1 MAPAV
6 CVVARPDLG
15 FGEFVAYVRQA
26 KRLGFAELWV
36 VEDCFFR
43 GSIAQA
49 AVALAKTER
58 IRIGVGVLP
67 AGARNPA
74 FACLDLATLAGLF
87 PGRLLVGIGHGM
99 PEWLR
104 QAGAWPA
111 SPLTLLREYFTTV
124 RAILGGAFVTF
135 DGAVVRL
142 RDVRLQSPPA
152 VVPPLFAGVR
162 GPRSLAVAREVADG
176 TILAEPVTPEYLR
189 AVREIVG
196 TDHEL
201 VAYNVAAVDDS
212 PARPGPGAAGAGG
225 DRRAGLGAAPGAV
238 AVRSRVRR
246 AARANGIA
254 GGIRRGVAG
263 RLGRPVGRGRHAG
276 GRGGAAGGAGS
287 RRRGA
292 RRAHPGGPGPGRAR
306 AGASVSLTG
315 TAGLRNLLGNGKVG
329 DKARFTHVP
338 TSGTPAESRGP
349 PV

>member
-1 MAPAV
+1 MTPAV
-6 CVVARPDLG
+6 GVVARPDLEI
-15 FGEFVAYVRQA
+15 GEFVAYARQA
-26 KRLGFAELWV
+26 ERLAFDELWV

-43 GSIAQA
+43 GGVAQA

-104 QAGAWPA
+104 QVGAWPA

-124 RAILGGAFVTF
+124 RAILGGASVTF
-135 DGAVVRL
+135 DGPAVRL

-162 GPRSLAVAREVADG
+162 GPKSLAVAREVADG

-196 TDHEL
+196 ADHEL

-212 PARPGPGAAGAGG
+212 PARARALARPALAAIGEPDWAPHVAPLPFAREFAELRARSASREEFAAALPDDWVDQLAVVGTPADAAVRMATLTAAGAGHVVLIP
-225 DRRAGLGAAPGAV
+225 AGQDLV
-238 AVRSRVRR
+238 ALARVLPYR
-246 AARANGIA
+246 
-254 GGIRRGVAG
+254 
-263 RLGRPVGRGRHAG
+263 
-276 GRGGAAGGAGS
+276 
-287 RRRGA
+287 
-292 RRAHPGGPGPGRAR
+292 
-306 AGASVSLTG
+306 
-315 TAGLRNLLGNGKVG
+315 
-329 DKARFTHVP
+329 
-338 TSGTPAESRGP
+338 
-349 PV
+349 